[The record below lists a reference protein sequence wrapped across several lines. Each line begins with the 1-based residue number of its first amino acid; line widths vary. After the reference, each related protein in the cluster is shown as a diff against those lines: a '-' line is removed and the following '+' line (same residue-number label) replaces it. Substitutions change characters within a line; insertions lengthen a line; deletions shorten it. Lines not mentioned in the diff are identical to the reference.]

1 MPPTL
6 RWVLVLAGALALAGA
21 GYWGWETR
29 RGDAVPEGFVMANG
43 RIEATEVDIATILA
57 GRIEGVLV
65 EEGDQVRA
73 GQTLARMDKRALE
86 AELRRAR
93 AEVVRAREMRKVA
106 TAVSNQRDSECA
118 LTGKELERSLE
129 LFRKG
134 YATEERVDRD
144 LAANLTAEA
153 ACAAARA
160 RVVEAGAAIEVADAQ
175 VARLVVDLEDHEL
188 TAPVAGQVLYRL
200 AEPGEVLPA
209 GGKILTIVDLDDVH
223 MSVFL
228 PTDEAGR
235 LLVGGEARI
244 VADALPDRPVA
255 GTVSFVS
262 PEAQF
267 TPKEVETATERQK
280 LMFRVKIRA
289 DGNADRLLKP
299 GMRGIVLIRLDPA
312 APWPDAPQ

>member
-1 MPPTL
+1 MSPTL
-6 RWVLVLAGALALAGA
+6 RWVVALAGLLALAGA
-21 GYWGWETR
+21 GYWTWETQ
-29 RGDAVPEGFVMANG
+29 RGETVSEGFVMANG

-57 GRIEGVLV
+57 GRIEAVLV
-65 EEGDQVRA
+65 EEGDQVLA
-73 GQTLARMDKRALE
+73 GETLARMDKRALE
-86 AELRRAR
+86 AELRRER
-93 AEVVRAREMRKVA
+93 AEVVRAREMRAVA
-106 TAVSNQRDSECA
+106 TAVSSQRDSECA

-134 YATEERVDRD
+134 HATEERVDRD

-175 VARLVVDLEDHEL
+175 LARLIVDLEDHEL

-209 GGKILTIVDLDDVH
+209 GGKILTIVDLEDVH
-223 MSVFL
+223 MTVFL
-228 PTDEAGR
+228 PTDDAGR
-235 LLVGGEARI
+235 LRVGGEARI
-244 VADALPDRPVA
+244 VADALPDRLVA

-267 TPKEVETATERQK
+267 TPKEVETAAERQK

-289 DGNADRLLKP
+289 DRNAARLLKP
-299 GMRGIVLIRLDPA
+299 GMRGIVLIRLDPTT
-312 APWPDAPQ
+312 PWPDELQ